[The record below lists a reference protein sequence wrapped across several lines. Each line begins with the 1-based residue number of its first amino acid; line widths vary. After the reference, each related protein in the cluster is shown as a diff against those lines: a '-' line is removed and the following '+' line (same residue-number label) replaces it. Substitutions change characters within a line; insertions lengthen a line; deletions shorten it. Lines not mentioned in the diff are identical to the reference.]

1 MRVASLGIFGLLL
14 LTSCQKPNPDFTVT
28 EKSQDGSRVATIRG
42 FQPRGTIEGYIL
54 LSFSK
59 GKQDGPEASFRQI
72 EDGELGWISNDTFA
86 VVADQVRFSSLSS
99 EYYPDGTTD
108 TKVRIVVCTKTDMDC
123 TGLLKRLDQ
132 SSSARKLAHFPES

>member
-14 LTSCQKPNPDFTVT
+14 LASCQKPSPDFTMT
-28 EKSQDGSRVATIRG
+28 ENSQDGSRVATIRG

-54 LSFSK
+54 LSFNRS
-59 GKQDGPEASFRQI
+59 KQDGPKASFRQI
-72 EDGELGWISNDTFA
+72 ENGKLGWISNDTFA

-108 TKVRIVVCTKTDMDC
+108 TKVRMVVCSKSDMDC
-123 TGLLKRLDQ
+123 TGLLTRLDQ
-132 SSSARKLAHFPES
+132 SSAARKIGHFPES